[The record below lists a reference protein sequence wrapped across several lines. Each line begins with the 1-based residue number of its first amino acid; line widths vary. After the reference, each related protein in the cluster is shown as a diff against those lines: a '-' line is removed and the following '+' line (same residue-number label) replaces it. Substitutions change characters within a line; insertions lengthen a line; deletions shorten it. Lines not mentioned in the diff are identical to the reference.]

1 MTSRENPPKDQIS
14 ILLGHRYALTRE
26 GIVRILQDTDFLI
39 AGEADSVEGLQRLT
53 ARYNPDLILL
63 DWYLPESPSDTIRT
77 LIEQTEYQGAIVL
90 ISRPQ
95 TPESILSVIQAGAR
109 GCLSLNLTS
118 EEFVSRLHMLARGDF
133 VISHELAPKLDK
145 QMVAVR
151 GGSERE
157 VREDL
162 SERELEVLTL
172 VSRGATNR
180 EIAESLT
187 ITENTVKVHLRH
199 ILEKLDLRNR
209 QQAAAYAVQ
218 EGLVKDVGSP
228 ESEEESSD

>member
-1 MTSRENPPKDQIS
+1 MASRENPPNTQIS
-14 ILLGHRYALTRE
+14 ILLALRYALIRE
-26 GIVRILQDTDFLI
+26 GIIRILQDANFPI
-39 AGEADSVEGLQRLT
+39 VGETDSVEELHRLT
-53 ARYNPDLILL
+53 TRFNPSLVLL
-63 DWYLPESPSDTIRT
+63 DWYLPENPSDTIRT
-77 LIEQTEYQGAIVL
+77 LIEQTNYRGSIVL

-95 TPESILSVIQAGAR
+95 TPESILSVIQVGAR

-133 VISHELAPKLDK
+133 VISHELTPKLDK
-145 QMVAVR
+145 QVVAVR

-157 VREDL
+157 TREDL

-172 VSRGATNR
+172 VSCGATNR

-228 ESEEESSD
+228 ESEEEPSN

>member
-1 MTSRENPPKDQIS
+1 MTSRENPPKNQIS

-26 GIVRILQDTDFLI
+26 GVVRILRDADFLI
-39 AGEADSVEGLQRLT
+39 EGEADNVEELQRLT
-53 ARYNPDLILL
+53 ARYNPSLVLL
-63 DWYLPESPSDTIRT
+63 DWYLSENPSDTIRT
-77 LIEQTEYQGAIVL
+77 LIERTGYQGAIVL

-95 TPESILSVIQAGAR
+95 TPESILSAIQAGAR

-145 QMVAVR
+145 QMVAIR

-157 VREDL
+157 TREDL

-218 EGLVKDVGSP
+218 EGLVRDVGSS

>member
-1 MTSRENPPKDQIS
+1 MASREPPSQAQIS
-14 ILLGHRYALTRE
+14 ILLALRYALIRE
-26 GIVRILQDTDFLI
+26 GIIRILQDANFPI
-39 AGEADSVEGLQRLT
+39 AGETDSVEELHRLT
-53 ARYNPDLILL
+53 TRCNPTLVLL
-63 DWYLPESPSDTIRT
+63 NSYLTESPSETIRM
-77 LIEQTEYQGAIVL
+77 LIEQTGYQGSIVL
-90 ISRPQ
+90 ISGPQ

-109 GCLSLNLTS
+109 ECLSLNLTS
-118 EEFVSRLHMLARGDF
+118 EELVSRLHMLPRGDF
-133 VISHELAPKLDK
+133 VISHELTPKMDK
-145 QMVAVR
+145 QIVVVR
-151 GGSERE
+151 GESERE
-157 VREDL
+157 TKEDL

-187 ITENTVKVHLRH
+187 ITENTVKAHLRH

-228 ESEEESSD
+228 ESEEEPSN

>member
-1 MTSRENPPKDQIS
+1 MTSRESPPEAQTS
-14 ILLGHRYALTRE
+14 ILLAHRYTLTRE
-26 GIVRILQDTDFLI
+26 GMVRILQDADFQI
-39 AGEADSVEGLQRLT
+39 AGEADSVEELGRLT
-53 ARYNPDLILL
+53 ARLNPSLVLL
-63 DWYLPESPSDTIRT
+63 DWYLSENPSDTIRA
-77 LIEQTEYQGAIVL
+77 LIEQTGYPGSIVL

-118 EEFVSRLHMLARGDF
+118 EDFVSRLHMLARGDF

-145 QMVAVR
+145 QVVTVT
-151 GGSERE
+151 GSSERE

-180 EIAESLT
+180 EIAEDLT

-218 EGLVKDVGSP
+218 EGLVGDVSSP
-228 ESEEESSD
+228 RSEEEPSD

>member
-1 MTSRENPPKDQIS
+1 MTSKENPPKAQIS
-14 ILLGHRYALTRE
+14 ILLAHRYTLTRK
-26 GIVRILQDTDFLI
+26 GLIRILQDADFLI
-39 AGEADSVEGLQRLT
+39 AGEADSVEELHRLT
-53 ARYNPDLILL
+53 ARLNPSLVLL
-63 DWYLPESPSDTIRT
+63 DWYLSENPSETIQT
-77 LIEQTEYQGAIVL
+77 LIEQTGYQGAIVL

-95 TPESILSVIQAGAR
+95 TPEYILSVIQVGAK

-133 VISHELAPKLDK
+133 VISHELAPKLDT

-157 VREDL
+157 TREDL

-180 EIAESLT
+180 EIAEDLT

-218 EGLVKDVGSP
+218 EGLVRDVGSS

>member
-1 MTSRENPPKDQIS
+1 MTSKESPPEAQIS
-14 ILLGHRYALTRE
+14 ILLALRYALTRE
-26 GIVRILQDTDFLI
+26 GIIRILEDANFLI
-39 AGEADSVEGLQRLT
+39 VGEVDNAEELPRLT
-53 ARYNPDLILL
+53 ARFNPSLVLL
-63 DWYLPESPSDTIRT
+63 DWYLPESPSETIRT
-77 LIEQTEYQGAIVL
+77 LIEQTKYRGSIVL

-109 GCLSLNLTS
+109 GCLSLNLTA
-118 EEFVSRLHMLARGDF
+118 EEFVSRLYMLARGDF
-133 VISHELAPKLDK
+133 VISHELAPKLDT
-145 QMVAVR
+145 QMTPVR

-157 VREDL
+157 TREDL

-180 EIAESLT
+180 EIAENLT

-218 EGLVKDVGSP
+218 EGLVKDVGSS
-228 ESEEESSD
+228 ESEENPLD

>member
-1 MTSRENPPKDQIS
+1 MTSRENPPKVQTS
-14 ILLGHRYALTRE
+14 ILLAHRYALTRE
-26 GIVRILQDTDFLI
+26 GIIRILQDADFLI
-39 AGEADSVEGLQRLT
+39 AGEADSVEELHKLT
-53 ARYNPDLILL
+53 AQCNPSLVLL
-63 DWYLPESPSDTIRT
+63 DWYLPENPSETIRT
-77 LIEQTEYQGAIVL
+77 LIEQTGYQGSIIL

-95 TPESILSVIQAGAR
+95 TPESILSAIQAGAR

-133 VISHELAPKLDK
+133 IISHELAPKLDK
-145 QMVAVR
+145 QAVPVR
-151 GGSERE
+151 GASERE
-157 VREDL
+157 TREDL

-180 EIAESLT
+180 EIAEDLT

-228 ESEEESSD
+228 ESEGESSN

>member
-1 MTSRENPPKDQIS
+1 MTSKENPPRDQVG
-14 ILLGHRYALTRE
+14 ILVGHRYALTRE
-26 GIVRILQDTDFLI
+26 GIVRILQDAGFRI
-39 AGEADSVEGLQRLT
+39 AGETDSVEELQRDIM
-53 ARYNPDLILL
+53 RYNPDLVLL
-63 DWYLPESPSDTIRT
+63 DWYLSENLSDTIRA
-77 LIEQTEYQGAIVL
+77 LIEQTGYQGAIVL

-95 TPESILSVIQAGAR
+95 TPESILSAIQAGAR

-118 EEFVSRLHMLARGDF
+118 EEFVSRLHMLAKGDF
-133 VISHELAPKLDK
+133 VISHELAPKLDR
-145 QMVAVR
+145 QMVAVS
-151 GGSERE
+151 GGAERE
-157 VREDL
+157 SREDL

-228 ESEEESSD
+228 EAEEESPD

>member
-1 MTSRENPPKDQIS
+1 MASRENPPQAQIS
-14 ILLGHRYALTRE
+14 ILLAHRYALTRE
-26 GIVRILQDTDFLI
+26 GIIRILQGADFLI
-39 AGEADSVEGLQRLT
+39 AGEADSVEELHRLM
-53 ARYNPDLILL
+53 ARCNPNLVLL
-63 DWYLPESPSDTIRT
+63 DWYLTESPSETIRM
-77 LIEQTEYQGAIVL
+77 LIEQTGYRGSIVL

-118 EEFVSRLHMLARGDF
+118 EELVSRLHMLARGDF
-133 VISHELAPKLDK
+133 VISHELAPKMDK
-145 QMVAVR
+145 QMVVVR
-151 GGSERE
+151 GESERE
-157 VREDL
+157 TREDL

-228 ESEEESSD
+228 ESEEEPSN